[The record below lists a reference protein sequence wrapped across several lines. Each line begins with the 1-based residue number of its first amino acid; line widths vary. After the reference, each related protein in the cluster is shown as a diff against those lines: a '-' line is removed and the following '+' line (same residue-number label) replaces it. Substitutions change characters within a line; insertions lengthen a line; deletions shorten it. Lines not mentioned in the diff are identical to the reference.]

1 MVAVPNPVTVAAGS
15 KSLASV
21 WNDDVR
27 DAATYFL
34 ENIGGFGHRNGLVN
48 PHFDIWQGSTSLA
61 ITSSATPQY
70 HADQWCTRR
79 NGATGCTVSRQTGP
93 TGQRYKLRIQRD
105 SGNTNTTAIETMQ
118 PLETPESYR
127 LAGQSCQLK
136 VALAAGSNFSATSS
150 LVTIKVTY
158 GTGTDQ
164 APPASTWTGTTD
176 ALSATQAITT
186 TMTDY
191 EFDVTIPSGATQV
204 QVSVTWTPVGTAST
218 NDYVDIGAAQLTAG
232 KMAAW
237 ERLPMAMQLQRCQRF
252 YFQLGP
258 YGATRNFC
266 TGFAFSTTLGVCF
279 LQFPVPMRTAPTLA
293 FSATNDFTCQG
304 QSAYSSTGITTSA
317 GVPPSAT
324 SAQIDVTTS
333 GMTAREG
340 LFLSNAQDTTNAA
353 IYVNARL

>member
-1 MVAVPNPVTVAAGS
+1 MVAVPNPTTVVAGT
-15 KSLASV
+15 KNLAST
-21 WNDDVR
+21 WNTDVR
-27 DAATYFL
+27 DADLYFL
-34 ENIGGFGHRNGLVN
+34 ENLGGFGHRNVLVN
-48 PHFDIWQGSTSLA
+48 SHFDIWQASTSLA

-136 VALAAGSNFSATSS
+136 VALAAGSNFSASSS

-176 ALSATQAITT
+176 ALSTTQAITT

-218 NDYVDIGAAQLTAG
+218 NDYVDIGAAQLTVG
-232 KMAAW
+232 KSSGW
-237 ERLPMAMQLQRCQRF
+237 ERLPYAMQLQRCQRF
-252 YFQLGP
+252 YEAGDVWWQGYAVSGNGEYLRVD
-258 YGATRNFC
+258 YKVTKR
-266 TGFAFSTTLGVCF
+266 
-279 LQFPVPMRTAPTLA
+279 
-293 FSATNDFTCQG
+293 SATPT
-304 QSAYSSTGITTSA
+304 ITQTNTSA
-317 GVPPSAT
+317 GNFGTGTNQTKLSADSWTSYRSAT
-324 SAQIDVTTS
+324 GTGNSWFGETW
-333 GMTAREG
+333 TA
-340 LFLSNAQDTTNAA
+340 S
-353 IYVNARL
+353 ARL

>member
-1 MVAVPNPVTVAAGS
+1 MVAVPNPTTVVAGT
-15 KSLASV
+15 KSLAST
-21 WNDDVR
+21 WNADVR
-27 DAATYFL
+27 DADLYFL
-34 ENIGGFGHRNGLVN
+34 ENLGGFGHRNVLVN
-48 PHFDIWQGSTSLA
+48 SHFDIWQSSTSLA

-93 TGQRYKLRIQRD
+93 TGQRYKLRVQRD
-105 SGNTNTTAIETMQ
+105 SGNSNTTAIETMQ

-158 GTGTDQ
+158 GTGTDE

-176 ALSATQAITT
+176 ALSTTRAITT

-218 NDYVDIGAAQLTAG
+218 NDYVDIGAAQLTVG
-232 KMAAW
+232 KSSGW
-237 ERLPMAMQLQRCQRF
+237 ERLPYAFQLQRCQRF
-252 YFQLGP
+252 YQVGNGRWNG
-258 YGATRNFC
+258 YSGGA
-266 TGFAFSTTLGVCF
+266 GSAMGHYVP
-279 LQFPVPMRTAPTLA
+279 FPVVMRTTPTMTFTDGGSASGFGSTPGSAA
-293 FSATNDFTCQG
+293 FSA
-304 QSAYSSTGITTSA
+304 SMWWMLRTTTASGSA
-317 GVPPSAT
+317 GYIESWIA
-324 SAQIDVTTS
+324 
-333 GMTAREG
+333 
-340 LFLSNAQDTTNAA
+340 
-353 IYVNARL
+353 NARL